1 MDITNDPTKK
11 RFAVY
16 DTPTTANQDE
26 AAHYIVGN
34 YYQWNT
40 ATAGTGGAITSGQA
54 TSSICPKGWKLPTGS
69 GTGDYTRM
77 VDAYHMGVDV
87 VKLTGLPLYFVRGG
101 FIDPT
106 SRLFAGGS
114 NYGCYWTSTPYHN
127 SDSVLSSDG

>member
-1 MDITNDPTKK
+1 MIQL
-11 RFAVY
+11 RSAFAVY

-54 TSSICPKGWKLPTGS
+54 TSSICPKRGGKLPTGS

-127 SDSVLSSDG
+127 SDSVYLLMVRL